1 MVLQAQHLF
10 ALKARLRTIEM
21 IETEWQ
27 TKLKGQVSSVNLDN
41 GKFLLKSK
49 NNKWKWKLVNLQIDT
64 RNTWVVELRIGHR
77 KLMDKKHDA
86 AEYYA
91 KGSKDPNSLRK

>member
-1 MVLQAQHLF
+1 
-10 ALKARLRTIEM
+10 M

-64 RNTWVVELRIGHR
+64 RNTWVVELRIGHM

-86 AEYYA
+86 AEYYS
-91 KGSKDPNSLRK
+91 KGSKEPNSLRKKKLLHLVRVFIKSD

>member
-1 MVLQAQHLF
+1 
-10 ALKARLRTIEM
+10 M

-64 RNTWVVELRIGHR
+64 RNTWVVELRIGHM

-86 AEYYA
+86 AEYYS